1 MIWIYGVGYLTSVA
15 MALMIAAKLVALARG
30 QFQESDLIQIQDSE
44 DTAQSHV
51 KETPK

>member
-1 MIWIYGVGYLTSVA
+1 